1 MWQIMLDK
9 NSFTQFPVKNRV
21 KVEYKH
27 EVIYYNKCPEPPFY
41 LRATG
46 RRIIEKMVKS

>member
-1 MWQIMLDK
+1 MLDK
-9 NSFTQFPVKNRV
+9 NSFAQFPVKNRV

-27 EVIYYNKCPEPPFY
+27 EVIYYNKCPEAPFY